1 MASMSTTPCTV
12 QAKMKEWIMRAE
24 PKQRPHKRT
33 RPHLPRLLP
42 QVWLQHQHV
51 KPMQRWMGYLVH

>member
-1 MASMSTTPCTV
+1 
-12 QAKMKEWIMRAE
+12 MRAE